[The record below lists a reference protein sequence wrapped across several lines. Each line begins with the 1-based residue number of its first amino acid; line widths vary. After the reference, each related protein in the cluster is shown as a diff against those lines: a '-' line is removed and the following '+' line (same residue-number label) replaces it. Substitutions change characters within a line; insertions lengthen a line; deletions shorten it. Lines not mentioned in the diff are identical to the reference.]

1 MFDRLTTDRL
11 NWILI
16 IGVILFIIEIA
27 FFQGGMIF
35 SALFCGCMIYVG
47 KKYFDHLW
55 GKIVFWIGVIGFIFA
70 ILNTLAVRF
79 LLVAIIV
86 SFIIDYS
93 KSKKEAV
100 VIKPRFSV
108 NEEGMSDAVISVKPL
123 FKHKIFGDQFTDDAA
138 YQWRDVNIHGGF
150 GDRII
155 DLSNTVLPQDTA
167 VISIRHIMG
176 NIEIYVPYELE
187 VSIHHSSIFG
197 RAHLLGKHDM
207 KLTNQS
213 ISYQTVH
220 YGNTTLPRIK
230 IVTSLFSGDIEVKRI

>member
-1 MFDRLTTDRL
+1 MNSAFSGRMRNPPKSSLLYRKKGGTSVFDRLTTDRL

-138 YQWRDVNIHGGF
+138 YQWRDVNIHGGV
-150 GDRII
+150 GDRIKI
-155 DLSNTVLPQDTA
+155 
-167 VISIRHIMG
+167 
-176 NIEIYVPYELE
+176 
-187 VSIHHSSIFG
+187 G
-197 RAHLLGKHDM
+197 RAH
-207 KLTNQS
+207 
-213 ISYQTVH
+213 V
-220 YGNTTLPRIK
+220 
-230 IVTSLFSGDIEVKRI
+230 

>member
-1 MFDRLTTDRL
+1 MVFVICLVCDICFVNEIINSLVSRL
-11 NWILI
+11 
-16 IGVILFIIEIA
+16 
-27 FFQGGMIF
+27 
-35 SALFCGCMIYVG
+35 
-47 KKYFDHLW
+47 
-55 GKIVFWIGVIGFIFA
+55 
-70 ILNTLAVRF
+70 
-79 LLVAIIV
+79 LLVKIIC
-86 SFIIDYS
+86 SFINEYS

-100 VIKPRFSV
+100 VIKPSFSV

-220 YGNTTLPRIK
+220 YGDTTLPRIK